1 MPLLLAY
8 SLRNLRVRK
17 LTTLLTAG
25 GMALVVFVYAA
36 VLMLDTGLRQ
46 TLVATGDDT
55 TVIFVRRSAEVE
67 IQSILDRAEARIIES
82 QPEVMIGVEGTP
94 LVSKELVVL
103 ITLPKLGNGQ
113 VSNLVVRGV
122 GREALAVRPQVHIA
136 EGRMFRPG
144 SSEVVIGGA
153 LAGRFEG
160 VALGSSIRFAQRDWQ
175 VIGRFNAGGSG
186 FDTEIWG
193 DSTQLMQA
201 FRRNSYSSVVVRL
214 ADRARFNVLKARLEA
229 DPRLTVE
236 AKRERIFYEEQS
248 RLLSGFIR
256 IIGVALSVMFSL
268 GAVFGATIT
277 MYAAVASRQKEIGAL
292 RALGFRRASIL
303 WTFLAEAMLLGVTGW
318 VMGLSLASLMMLVRV
333 TTMNWASSSELA
345 FSFVLT
351 PAIALQSLLFALAMG
366 FLGGFLPAVRA
377 ARLKIVDA
385 LRAA

>member
-36 VLMLDTGLRQ
+36 VLMLDSGLRQ

-55 TVIFVRRSAEVE
+55 NAIFVRRSAEVE
-67 IQSILDRAEARIIES
+67 IQSIIDRQQAQIIES
-82 QPEVMIGVEGTP
+82 QPEVTIGAGGAP

-103 ITLPKLGNGQ
+103 IALPRLGSAQ
-113 VSNLVVRGV
+113 TSNVVVRGV
-122 GREALAVRPQVHIA
+122 GRAALDVRPRVRLA

-144 SSEVVIGGA
+144 SSEIVIGGA
-153 LAGRFEG
+153 IAGRFEG
-160 VALGSSIRFAQRDWQ
+160 VALGSNVRFAQRDWQ
-175 VIGRFNAGGSG
+175 VVGRFDAGGSG
-186 FDTEIWG
+186 FDSEIWG
-193 DSTQLMQA
+193 DAQQLMQA
-201 FRRNSYSSVVVRL
+201 FRRDAFSSVVVRL
-214 ADRARFNVLKARLEA
+214 ADRSNFDALKARLEA
-229 DPRLTVE
+229 DPRLTLD
-236 AKRERIFYEEQS
+236 AKRERSFYEEQS

-256 IIGVALSVMFSL
+256 IIGLTLSVMFSL

-277 MYAAVASRQKEIGAL
+277 MYAAVVSRQREIGAL

-303 WTFLAEAMLLGVTGW
+303 AAFLAEALLLGFAGW
-318 VMGLSLASLMMLVRV
+318 VVGLSLASLMTLVRI
-333 TTMNWASSSELA
+333 TTLNWTSLSELA
-345 FSFVLT
+345 FRFTLT
-351 PAIALQSLLFALAMG
+351 PGIVLQSLAFALAMG